1 MSEYYNNILTDDLTN
16 GVIKEYLN
24 EQKNKDNENEIFE
37 DYNNYIA
44 SFEYE
49 KALRI
54 ESICEDIEAYDLA
67 RGNYYELILFN
78 INEFIQSFNYKKY
91 IYLRFYNNIK
101 SDVYYSTNIN
111 DYVELNIS
119 NLAYAIKEP
128 SYLNIFNNNYKS
140 AETYKKLY
148 KIIIKRIEET
158 FIFTNYYRNSIKQ
171 SYTYKS
177 NIYNYLI
184 KDMIYDYAN
193 ILDEFILLSPCEC
206 DDIFLNNSSIYNI
219 ITDIEIVDSITNSI
233 YSINFETFVELS
245 FIIKHYSEYF
255 SRDGIKTLN
264 TFYTDKMSSLVIPE
278 LYKIFLSNIKNSKK
292 IYDLYEKTKYVYS
305 IDMKEELNYLSK
317 DLCSNISGLI
327 FICKCNYVYK
337 LWRMI
342 FNNNKYYYHHY
353 PEKGIKKINDYII
366 SKYNMEKLI

>member
-16 GVIKEYLN
+16 SVIKEYLN
-24 EQKNKDNENEIFE
+24 EQKNIKEHNEIFE

-54 ESICEDIEAYDLA
+54 ESICEDVEAYDLA

-111 DYVELNIS
+111 DSVELNIS
-119 NLAYAIKEP
+119 NLAYAINEP
-128 SYLNIFNNNYKS
+128 SYLSIFNNNYKS

-193 ILDEFILLSPCEC
+193 ILDELIVLSPCEC

-219 ITDIEIVDSITNSI
+219 ITDIEIVDSIANSI

-255 SRDGIKTLN
+255 SRDGVKTLN

-305 IDMKEELNYLSK
+305 IEMKEELNYLSK

-342 FNNNKYYYHHY
+342 FNNNKHYYHYY
-353 PEKGIKKINDYII
+353 PEKEIKKINEYII

>member
-16 GVIKEYLN
+16 GVIKEYIDK
-24 EQKNKDNENEIFE
+24 QKNKDNENKVFE

-44 SFEYE
+44 SYEYE
-49 KALRI
+49 NALRV
-54 ESICEDIEAYDLA
+54 ESICEDVEAYDLA
-67 RGNYYELILFN
+67 HGNYYELILFN

-91 IYLRFYNNIK
+91 IYLKFYNNIK

-111 DYVELNIS
+111 DYVELNKS
-119 NLAYAIKEP
+119 NLAYSINDP
-128 SYLNIFNNNYKS
+128 NYLNIFNNNYKS
-140 AETYKKLY
+140 TETYKKLY

-171 SYTYKS
+171 PYTYKS

-193 ILDEFILLSPCEC
+193 ILDELILLSPCEC
-206 DDIFLNNSSIYNI
+206 DTVFLNNSSIYNI
-219 ITDIEIVDSITNSI
+219 ITDIEIDNSITNSI

-255 SRDGIKTLN
+255 SRDGIKTLH

-278 LYKIFLSNIKNSKK
+278 LYKIFLSNIKNSNK
-292 IYDLYEKTKYVYS
+292 IYELYEKTKYVYS
-305 IDMKEELNYLSK
+305 IEMKEELNYLSK
-317 DLCSNISGLI
+317 DLCCNISGLI

-342 FNNNKYYYHHY
+342 FNNNKHYYHYY